1 MTKSNSDSIYLP
13 IVARTIRSSNSDSAR
28 TASSSEGADFLIVN
42 TGTDDFSS
50 VLSGAGAQ
58 QVKIPVFFTVTDLQS
73 EGSYSDTTSK
83 LFQSG
88 ASGIV
93 LTLAGIQH
101 LTDTII
107 ERDFSKVG
115 ATDRVPQV
123 TYSSSASM
131 PEETN
136 NVMVLTREKTKVAG
150 FTKLDEKVM
159 QLIATEKPILSEAV
173 AVIRKAAPM
182 VII

>member
-1 MTKSNSDSIYLP
+1 MMMKSNSDSIYLP
-13 IVARTIRSSNSDSAR
+13 LVARTIRSSDSAR
-28 TASSSEGADFLIVN
+28 SATSSEGADFLIVN
-42 TGTDDFSS
+42 TGTDNFST
-50 VLSGAGAQ
+50 VFDDAGAQ
-58 QVKIPVFFTVTDLQS
+58 NVKIPIFFTLNDVQN

-83 LFQSG
+83 LLQSG

-93 LTLAGIQH
+93 LSLAGIQH
-101 LTDTII
+101 LTDNII
-107 ERDFSKVG
+107 EKDFVKVG
-115 ATDRVPQV
+115 ATDSVPQV
-123 TYSSSASM
+123 AYSSPSTL
-131 PEETN
+131 EETN

-159 QLIATEKPILSEAV
+159 QLIAMEKPILSEAV